1 MQQGLVEDIMPH
13 IQSKHT
19 DESISKERWMEK
31 NNENYNSFQTLR
43 IILRK
48 KNMERRDLLT
58 MK

>member
-1 MQQGLVEDIMPH
+1 MPH

-48 KNMERRDLLT
+48 NKMERRDLLT